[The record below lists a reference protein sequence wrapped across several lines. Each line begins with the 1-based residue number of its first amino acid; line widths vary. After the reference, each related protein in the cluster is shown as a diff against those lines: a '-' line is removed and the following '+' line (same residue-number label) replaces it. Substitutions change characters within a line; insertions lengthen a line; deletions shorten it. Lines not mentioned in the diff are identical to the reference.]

1 MAWFLVSQIFSALIS
16 LIQIGHMSES
26 DKDLE
31 IMVLRYQLGIA
42 ERKMKKPVRANRAER
57 MTLAVL
63 AAKLKKQTGR
73 PANQFRQLIRLVQP
87 ETVFRWHRDLVR
99 RKWAQKNT
107 GNRGRPRIDDG
118 MEHLIVR
125 LAKENL
131 RWGYYRIEGELTK
144 LGFDVSLTTVRNV
157 LGRNGIIP
165 APVRYGSIGWKTMM
179 KHYKEHLLCCDFF
192 VVESLFLRTYYVFFF
207 LEIGTRRV
215 HLAGVTAN
223 PNGQWVAQQARQY
236 IWAIEEQEEIFR
248 CLIHDNDKKLTDA
261 FDDVFQ
267 SKQIH
272 VIHTPIEAPNAN
284 SFAERWVLSV
294 RSECLDHVLIL
305 NERHLFRVLQTYT
318 EYYNTRR
325 PHQSLDQ
332 QSPIPYSQTPDTGA
346 VKKRQLL
353 GGILNDY
360 FRAPGNND
368 LSPQL
373 S

>member
-1 MAWFLVSQIFSALIS
+1 MVWFLVSQIFSTLIA
-16 LIQIGHMSES
+16 LIQIGRMSES

-42 ERKMKKPVRANRAER
+42 ERKLKKPVRANRAER
-57 MTLAVL
+57 LTLAVL
-63 AAKLKKQTGR
+63 AGRLKQQTGR

-99 RKWAQKNT
+99 RKWTQENT
-107 GNRGRPRIDDG
+107 RKRGRPRIDDG
-118 MEHLIVR
+118 MEHLIIR

-157 LGRNGIIP
+157 LGRNGIVP
-165 APVRYGSIGWKTMM
+165 APVRFGSIGWKTMFT
-179 KHYKEHLLCCDFF
+179 HYKQQLLACDFF
-192 VVESLFLRTYYVFFF
+192 VVESLFLRTYYCLFFI
-207 LEIGTRRV
+207 EIGTRRV

-236 IWAIEEQEEIFR
+236 IWAIEEREEIFR

-261 FDDVFQ
+261 FDGVFQ
-267 SKQIH
+267 SKQIQ

-284 SFAERWVLSV
+284 SFAERWVRSV
-294 RSECLDHVLIL
+294 RQECLDHVLIL
-305 NERHLFRVLQTYT
+305 SETHLRRVLQTYID
-318 EYYNTRR
+318 YYNTRR
-325 PHQSLDQ
+325 PHQSLEQ
-332 QSPIPYSQTPDTGA
+332 QAPIPYPDPTKSGT
-346 VKKRQLL
+346 VKCRQLL
-353 GGILNDY
+353 GGIINDY
-360 FRAPGNND
+360 YRVSGSTS

>member
-1 MAWFLVSQIFSALIS
+1 MAKR
-16 LIQIGHMSES
+16 

-31 IMVLRYQLGIA
+31 IMVLRYQLGIV
-42 ERKMKKPVRANRAER
+42 ERKLQKPVRANRAER

-63 AAKLKKQTGR
+63 AGKLKKQTGR
-73 PANQFRQLIRLVQP
+73 PANQFKNLIRLVQP

-99 RKWAQKNT
+99 RKWTQENK
-107 GNRGRPRIDDG
+107 GNRGRPRIDDQ

-144 LGFDVSLTTVRNV
+144 LGFDISLTTVRNV
-157 LGRNGIIP
+157 LGRNGIVP
-165 APVRYGSIGWKTMM
+165 APVRHGSIGWKTMM
-179 KHYKEHLLCCDFF
+179 KHYKQQLLCSDFF
-192 VVESLFLRTYYVFFF
+192 VVESLFLRTYYVLFF

-236 IWAIEEQEEIFR
+236 VWAIEDSEATFR

-267 SKQIH
+267 SKQIR
-272 VIHTPIEAPNAN
+272 VIHTPIGAPNAN
-284 SFAERWVLSV
+284 SFAERWVRSV
-294 RSECLDHVLIL
+294 REECLDHVLVL
-305 NERHLFRVLQTYT
+305 NESHLRRVLQTYVD
-318 EYYNTRR
+318 YYNSCR
-325 PHQSLDQ
+325 PHQSLEQ
-332 QSPIPYSQTPDTGA
+332 QSPIPYPEPTNTGS
-346 VKKRQLL
+346 VRKRQLL

-360 FRAPGNND
+360 FRVPGSQS
-368 LSPQL
+368 LSLQP